1 MGRVR
6 VATVLFVSAIAF
18 SGVAVTSSLIYL
30 RAKQML
36 AAAPEGPAL
45 VRAYAELGATHA
57 YAMGTGA
64 VLSLVFCAVGL
75 WALRIQETAR
85 LAYGRAERLSTT
97 AQLAAIVAHE
107 VRNPLQTIRAGVE
120 LLGERARI
128 QGGDDARGRELT
140 REILEEVDRL
150 NRLTQDF
157 LLLAR
162 EAPLHR
168 TPLDLGGMLYDVAG
182 SVGRRLPEA
191 QIEVSVA
198 DALPVVHGD
207 ADALRRVFANLVQN
221 AAQASGGAGVVRL
234 SAEAAANG
242 VAIRVVDDGPGVSEA
257 ARARLFEPWSSA
269 REGGTGLGLSLSRSI
284 VERHGGKLSL
294 ETTTRGA
301 AFRVFLRAGDAEV

>member
-18 SGVAVTSSLIYL
+18 SGVAVSSSLIYL

-36 AAAPEGPAL
+36 ATAPSGPAL
-45 VRAYAELGATHA
+45 ARAYAELSATHA

-64 VLSLVFCAVGL
+64 VLSIVFCAVGL
-75 WALRIQETAR
+75 WALRVQEGAR
-85 LAYGRAERLSTT
+85 LAYGRAERLATT

-120 LLGERARI
+120 LLGERAAS
-128 QGGDDARGRELT
+128 GLGADARGKELS

-168 TPLDLGGMLYDVAG
+168 APLDLKGLLYDVAG

-198 DALPVVHGD
+198 EGLPVVLGD
-207 ADALRRVFANLVQN
+207 ADALRRVFANLAQN
-221 AAQASGGAGVVRL
+221 AAQAGTSGVLVRL
-234 SAEAAANG
+234 VAEPAPGG

-257 ARARLFEPWSSA
+257 LRARLFEPWSSA
-269 REGGTGLGLSLSRSI
+269 RDGGTGLGLSLSRSI

-294 ETTTRGA
+294 ETTSRGA
-301 AFRVFLRAGDAEV
+301 TFRVFLRGGEAEG

>member
-36 AAAPEGPAL
+36 AAAPAGPAL
-45 VRAYAELGATHA
+45 ARAHAELAATHA

-75 WALRIQETAR
+75 WALRVQEGAR
-85 LAYGRAERLSTT
+85 LAYGRAERLATT
-97 AQLAAIVAHE
+97 TQLAAIVAHE

-120 LLGERARI
+120 LLGERHPE
-128 QGGDDARGRELT
+128 DVRGKELS

-157 LLLAR
+157 LLLSR

-168 TPLDLGGMLYDVAG
+168 APVDVRGLLYDVAG
-182 SVGRRLPEA
+182 SVGRRLPDA

-198 DALPVVHGD
+198 EGLPVVYGD

-221 AAQASGGAGVVRL
+221 AAQASGGAALVRL
-234 SAEAAANG
+234 QAEAAPAG
-242 VAIRVVDDGPGVSEA
+242 IVVRVSDDGPGVSEA
-257 ARARLFEPWSSA
+257 VRARLFEPWSSA

-294 ETTTRGA
+294 EATTRGA
-301 AFRVFLRAGDAEV
+301 TFRVLLRAGDALDG

>member
-6 VATVLFVSAIAF
+6 VATVLFVSAMAF
-18 SGVAVTSSLIYL
+18 SGMAVTSSLIYL

-36 AAAPEGPAL
+36 ATAPQGPAL
-45 VRAYAELGATHA
+45 LHASAVLLATHA
-57 YAMGTGA
+57 HPVTTGA
-64 VLSLVFCAVGL
+64 VLSIVFCAVGL
-75 WALRIQETAR
+75 WALRVQEGAR
-85 LAYGRAERLSTT
+85 LAYGRAERLATT

-120 LLGERARI
+120 LLGERHP
-128 QGGDDARGRELT
+128 DDARGKELSL
-140 REILEEVDRL
+140 EILEEVDRL

-168 TPLDLGGMLYDVAG
+168 APVDLRGLLYDVAG
-182 SVGRRLPEA
+182 RGGRRLPDV
-191 QIEVSVA
+191 QVEVSVA
-198 DALPVVHGD
+198 EGLPSIAGD

-221 AAQASGGAGVVRL
+221 AAQASGGRGRVRL
-234 SAEAAANG
+234 AAEAAPGG
-242 VAIRVVDDGPGVSEA
+242 VAIRVVDDGPGVSDA
-257 ARARLFEPWSSA
+257 VRARLFEPWSSS

-294 ETTTRGA
+294 EATARGA
-301 AFRVFLRAGDAEV
+301 TFRVLLRSEPGP